1 MFRHGPSCL
10 VGPVRRD
17 PDWWAPD
24 TEAASPEATSTM
36 EPPASQPRPEPDRPI
51 RKELVERVRRE
62 IAEGT
67 YDTPEKW
74 EIALDRLFKRLE
86 GGD

>member
-10 VGPVRRD
+10 SGPVTSEHPWWNQVPIAPPPPSRKPRRAD
-17 PDWWAPD
+17 A
-24 TEAASPEATSTM
+24 
-36 EPPASQPRPEPDRPI
+36 PI
-51 RKELVERVRRE
+51 RAELVARVRRE

-74 EIALDRLFKRLE
+74 ESALDRLFDRLE
-86 GGD
+86 QE

>member
-10 VGPVRRD
+10 TGPVERD
-17 PDWWAPD
+17 RDWPVGD
-24 TEAASPEATSTM
+24 KEAAAPETTSTM
-36 EPPASQPRPEPDRPI
+36 EMPNHDQPRQDRPI

-74 EIALDRLFKRLE
+74 ELALDRLFHRLE
-86 GGD
+86 QE

>member
-1 MFRHGPSCL
+1 MEAMSSSSPHKHAPPPKDAGKNAPSK
-10 VGPVRRD
+10 D
-17 PDWWAPD
+17 A
-24 TEAASPEATSTM
+24 
-36 EPPASQPRPEPDRPI
+36 PI

-74 EIALDRLFKRLE
+74 DAALDRLFKRLE
-86 GGD
+86 EK